1 MRIIMTVLSAVA
13 VWATPA
19 LASEDAG
26 TMVGSLLIVLFLGFG
41 ALIIVLQLIPSL
53 LLFLSMLKGL
63 FDSTESQPLTKP
75 GTKIL

>member
-1 MRIIMTVLSAVA
+1 MTVFAAVA

-19 LASEDAG
+19 LASEDAE
-26 TMVGSLLIVLFLGFG
+26 TMVGSLLIALFLGFG

-53 LLFLSMLKGL
+53 LLFVTMIIGL
-63 FDSTESQPLTKP
+63 FDGAESRPLTKP